1 MQTTSTLL
9 MVRPAHFAF
18 NQDTAG
24 NNLFQHDD
32 LPANRVREQ
41 ALSEFD
47 GYVDALR
54 EEGVQVLVVQDTPE
68 PHTPDS
74 IFPNNGFSTHA
85 DGTLVL
91 YAMQGRNRR
100 LERDKPLLA
109 ALPSFAIGRT
119 VDLTGN
125 EQHERYLEGTGSL
138 VLDRVQRIAYA
149 CRSIRTHDTL
159 LDEFA
164 RQMDYQ
170 VVAFDAVDRQ
180 GVPIYHTNVMM
191 SVGNRLAL
199 VCLASI
205 ADPEQRRNLL
215 QVLKASGK
223 RVMDLSWK
231 QLESFAG
238 NMLEVHNNEGRG
250 LLVMSRSAW
259 ASLREDQRERIT
271 GLVSPLVVAIDTIER
286 VGGGSARCML
296 AEIHLPPAV

>member
-1 MQTTSTLL
+1 
-9 MVRPAHFAF
+9 
-18 NQDTAG
+18 
-24 NNLFQHDD
+24 
-32 LPANRVREQ
+32 
-41 ALSEFD
+41 
-47 GYVDALR
+47 
-54 EEGVQVLVVQDTPE
+54 
-68 PHTPDS
+68 
-74 IFPNNGFSTHA
+74 
-85 DGTLVL
+85 
-91 YAMQGRNRR
+91 MQGRNRR